1 MRPSFPYEKGEGF
14 FEMQN
19 AGRLRSSFGKENP
32 QLPGPGEPLAL
43 GPDWEMSGRGS
54 AAPRLPVLGH
64 RQPRGAACRL
74 CLCPFPRRAVLPGG
88 RRKGEEELTSAPS
101 PATVWFPRV
110 SQAGPGCGALLP
122 PRPPALP
129 LPASWCAEQ
138 EGPQNGTVPART
150 CPQLPR
156 APADPAR
163 WGSLRCPQGCGD
175 GLSPPAGFSGG

>member
-110 SQAGPGCGALLP
+110 SQAGPGCRALLP
-122 PRPPALP
+122 P
-129 LPASWCAEQ
+129 
-138 EGPQNGTVPART
+138 GPQRCLSQPRGVRSRRD
-150 CPQLPR
+150 PR
-156 APADPAR
+156 A
-163 WGSLRCPQGCGD
+163 GQ
-175 GLSPPAGFSGG
+175 SPPGPVPSSPGFPQTQQSGGPCAAPEAVGTG